1 MMGEIFSLVFIH
13 QPSVT
18 KGTGE
23 APESAVLGEWKIE
36 GPWRMRTATIPVAIR
51 YVTEMR
57 DQSNDPDI
65 RRNADKTIAALK
77 RLVHGC
83 GSASAC

>member
-23 APESAVLGEWKIE
+23 APEPAVLGEWKIE
-36 GPWRMRTATIPVAIR
+36 GPWRMRTATIPVTIR

>member
-1 MMGEIFSLVFIH
+1 MVEIFSLVLLR
-13 QPSVT
+13 QQSGT

-23 APESAVLGEWKIE
+23 AQDSAGLGDWKIE
-36 GPWRMRTATIPVAIR
+36 KPQRVRTATIPVVIR
-51 YVTEMR
+51 YLTEMR
-57 DQSNDPDI
+57 DQSDDPVV

-77 RLVHGC
+77 RLGRGC

>member
-1 MMGEIFSLVFIH
+1 MVEIFSLVFVR
-13 QPSVT
+13 QQSGT

-23 APESAVLGEWKIE
+23 APDSAGLGDWKIE
-36 GPWRMRTATIPVAIR
+36 GPQRLRTATIPGVIR
-51 YVTEMR
+51 YLMEMR
-57 DQSNDPDI
+57 DQSDDPVV

-77 RLVHGC
+77 RLGHGC